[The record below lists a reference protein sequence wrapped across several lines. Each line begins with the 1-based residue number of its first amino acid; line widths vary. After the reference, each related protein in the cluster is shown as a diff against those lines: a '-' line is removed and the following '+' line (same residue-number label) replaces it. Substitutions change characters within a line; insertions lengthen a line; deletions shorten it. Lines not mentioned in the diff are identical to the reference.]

1 MEANEIIECYNTLS
15 DYAKRRVATLVKDLH
30 SAQEESRNY
39 CIKVCPKCGAVE
51 PVFTK
56 GGITHGGKQMLRCPV
71 CKKRFVVDRGQLTF
85 YSHQEEGK
93 WDQLIED
100 TFKRVPLK
108 NTAESLSIS
117 IYTAWRMRMKL
128 LHALEQIQME
138 TVLSEEIEL
147 DEKYF
152 LNSHKGEQI
161 EGVEGRK
168 RGGKAK
174 KRGLSSEQ
182 ICLPTVIQRGGNAY
196 LQATNTATP
205 SSSDIMKL
213 APFISEYCMAWLDG
227 KTAYN
232 RLLEEKHCGKTV
244 LKDHTKYTVIDHINN
259 VNAFHRMIE
268 EWYVWYRGVASKYIN
283 RYAALFVLV
292 REYSGCSA
300 QEIVINIKRRLR
312 QFSDYFRVID
322 MLTTDLFDYSIS

>member
-15 DYAKRRVATLVKDLH
+15 EYAQSRVAALVKDLH

-39 CIKVCPKCGAVE
+39 SIKICPKCGAVE

-128 LHALEQIQME
+128 LHALEQI
-138 TVLSEEIEL
+138 
-147 DEKYF
+147 
-152 LNSHKGEQI
+152 
-161 EGVEGRK
+161 EGVAGRK

-182 ICLPTVIQRGGNAY
+182 ICLPTVIPRGGNAY
-196 LQATNTATP
+196 LQATV
-205 SSSDIMKL
+205 MK
-213 APFISEYCMAWLDG
+213 
-227 KTAYN
+227 
-232 RLLEEKHCGKTV
+232 
-244 LKDHTKYTVIDHINN
+244 
-259 VNAFHRMIE
+259 
-268 EWYVWYRGVASKYIN
+268 
-283 RYAALFVLV
+283 
-292 REYSGCSA
+292 
-300 QEIVINIKRRLR
+300 
-312 QFSDYFRVID
+312 
-322 MLTTDLFDYSIS
+322 